1 MTKNL
6 SLLFLFQFLLLTS
19 WVHAGKDL
27 DPVQCREVFKKFL
40 VSEPKYLPE
49 YIVKK
54 YNVPKIVSF
63 DFTPESLNKLSDYY
77 HNLEIP
83 DFLWQHSLGNYRPG
97 TVYLKRTDDR
107 RFVFAINDPYY
118 DFNYLQKLKDE
129 GRLKELKDSKKGLVF
144 LSWFNHPNV
153 PKEKTP
159 GALNIKNI
167 EKEGPKFLASL
178 LDLKQSDLPS
188 LRLMQENAK
197 KALKDDFGVTDVDKV
212 QMYFHFPYMKDT
224 IGLHLHIRVNHPA
237 HDLEFGKSFFLS
249 DTIAYL
255 EKNSD
260 IRGLILERQQ
270 MRGGTIMNPGGVSQ
284 TLKEL
289 GVPVKEVP
297 NPFYDP
303 TIRSIPEE
311 TPLQN

>member
-1 MTKNL
+1 MTKIW
-6 SLLFLFQFLLLTS
+6 SLLFLFQLLLLPS
-19 WVHAGKDL
+19 LVHAEKTY
-27 DPVQCREVFKKFL
+27 DPVKCREVFKKFL

-54 YNVPKIVSF
+54 YNIPKIVSF
-63 DFTPESLNKLSDYY
+63 DFTPQSLNKLSAYY
-77 HNLEIP
+77 HTLDIP
-83 DFLWQHSLGNYRPG
+83 DFLWQHNLGNYRAG
-97 TVYLKRTDDR
+97 TVYLKRTDDQ

-118 DFNYLQKLKDE
+118 NFDYLQKLKDG
-129 GRLKELKDSKKGLVF
+129 GRLKELKDSKQGLVF

-153 PKEKTP
+153 PKVKTP
-159 GALNIKNI
+159 GALNIQNI
-167 EKEGPKFLASL
+167 EKDGPRFLASL

-188 LRLMQENAK
+188 LRAMQENAK
-197 KALKDDFGVTDVDKV
+197 KTLKEDFGVTDSDKV

-249 DTIAYL
+249 DAIAYL

-297 NPFYDP
+297 NPFFDP
-303 TIRSIPEE
+303 SIRSIPEE
-311 TPLQN
+311 SSLSH